1 MKDELSYDQLV
12 LIAGGHTAFQLLW
25 AGIELGVFSFLSR
38 RPRAGSAE
46 IAEESQLQLQP
57 ARILLTG
64 LTALKLIIKDDDSYT
79 NSGLVEQLISP
90 DSPENMADVLGWQRY
105 IVYPGEVDFVASL
118 QQGRNVGLSR
128 FQGSEDTLY
137 ERLAHD
143 PALEKI
149 FQDSMSSLSRSA
161 NIMLANQVDFSGIH
175 HLVDAGGG
183 DGTNAITLAKAHPA
197 LKVTVFDSPS
207 VCERAAANIEMAGLT
222 DRVSTHSGN
231 FFTDNFPGGSDCI
244 LFSHILTIWS
254 REHNIELLK
263 RAREALPDGGRVM
276 IFNMMSNDAG
286 DGPLVTALGSPYFL
300 TIASGEGMMYSWME
314 YEEFL
319 ISAGFLQSER
329 LELPKDHGV
338 LVGIR

>member
-1 MKDELSYDQLV
+1 MKDELTYDQLV

-25 AGIELGVFSFLSR
+25 AGIELGVFTLLSR
-38 RPRAGSAE
+38 LSHASSAE
-46 IAEESQLQLQP
+46 IAEHTQLEAQP
-57 ARILLTG
+57 LRILLTG
-64 LTALKLIIKDDDSYT
+64 LTALKLIIKDEDRYS
-79 NSGLVEQLISP
+79 NSALIEQLASP
-90 DSPENMADVLGWQRY
+90 DSPENMADVMGWQRY

-118 QQGRNVGLSR
+118 QQNRNVGLSR
-128 FQGSEDTLY
+128 FPGNEATLY

-143 PALEKI
+143 PTLEKI

-161 NIMLANQVDFSGIH
+161 NAMLASQVDFSGIR

-207 VCERAAANIEMAGLT
+207 VCERATANIETAGLT
-222 DRVSTHSGN
+222 ERVSTQAGN
-231 FFTDNFPGGSDCI
+231 FFTDDFPTGADCI

-254 REHNIELLK
+254 RQHNIELLK

-286 DGPLVTALGSPYFL
+286 DGPLVTKLGSPYFL
-300 TIASGEGMMYSWME
+300 TIASGEGMMYSWQE

-319 ISAGFLQSER
+319 ASAGFRHSER
-329 LELPKDHGV
+329 LVLPRDHGV
-338 LVGIR
+338 LIGIR